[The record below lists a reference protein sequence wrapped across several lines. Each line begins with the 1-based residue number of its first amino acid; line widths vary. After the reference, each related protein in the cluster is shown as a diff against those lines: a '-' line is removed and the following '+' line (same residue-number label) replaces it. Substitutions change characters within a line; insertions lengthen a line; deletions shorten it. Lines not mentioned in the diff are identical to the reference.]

1 MGKDKD
7 KDKNKDKDKGK
18 DKGKTEEKKPE
29 EPEKTPEEQTRIP
42 ISDAKAPTKFA
53 EPGIVKLTLEAYQTI
68 VLHATRYANS
78 KQAIDTWKE
87 IMGLLVGKIEGED
100 VLVEKAFPMAHGSSV
115 EVEFTDEHYVR
126 SATIDSLAAERGMFI
141 VGWYHSHP
149 GLSLFFSS
157 TDIKNQLGYQGQNP
171 KAIGL
176 VFDHTLVGKPSEKPK
191 EEKHPGFRIFKLD
204 DPNLGTMSDFHEIEY
219 EVEKPEPYSF
229 ATSLAKLSEQATIR
243 APLMPEY
250 GEDSSALGD
259 FGDGGSSGGISID
272 SSPLG
277 EVKITVP
284 PLDMD
289 LVSDG
294 LVNAFKSMIQ
304 EVLPAMFSSFSDQTN
319 QIAAAFQDLANRQVK
334 AMNDLAELMSIGIG
348 EVRSQ
353 IVDKIDDS
361 HEGLINVS
369 ATNFSAMGDNL
380 SKATDDLSDME
391 DRILD
396 DVHKMDDNVKE
407 KLGVFKAELE
417 DMVGKEL
424 DSIKG
429 DVNSVEKEVV
439 DRVNLHVDDTIDKS
453 ISELINVLELK
464 INDKLK
470 DAVVKIKGHIDEK
483 FK

>member
-1 MGKDKD
+1 MG
-7 KDKNKDKDKGK
+7 KDKNKDKDK
-18 DKGKTEEKKPE
+18 DKEKGNSEEKKPDE
-29 EPEKTPEEQTRIP
+29 TEKPEEQTRIP
-42 ISDAKAPTKFA
+42 ISDAKAPTKFQ

-100 VLVEKAFPMAHGSSV
+100 VVVEKAFPMAHGSSV

-176 VFDHTLVGKPSEKPK
+176 VFDHTLVGKPSEKSN
-191 EEKHPGFRIFKLD
+191 EEFHPGFRIFKLD

-219 EVEKPEPYSF
+219 EIEKPEAYTF
-229 ATSLAKLSEQATIR
+229 AASLSKLSEQATVR

-259 FGDGGSSGGISID
+259 FGDGSSSGPTID
-272 SSPLG
+272 TSPLG

-353 IVDKIDDS
+353 IIDKIDQS

-369 ATNFSAMGDNL
+369 STNFSGMTDSLN
-380 SKATDDLSDME
+380 KATDDLSDME

-396 DVHKMDDNVKE
+396 DVHKMDDSVKE
-407 KLGVFKAELE
+407 KFGVLKSELE

-424 DSIKG
+424 DGIKG
-429 DVNSVEKEVV
+429 DINSVEKEVV
-439 DRVNLHVDDTIDKS
+439 DRVNLHLDDTLDKS
-453 ISELINVLELK
+453 ISELINVIEIK

-470 DAVVKIKGHIDEK
+470 DAVVKIKGYIDEK

>member
-1 MGKDKD
+1 MGKD
-7 KDKNKDKDKGK
+7 KDKNKDNSEEIKGEN
-18 DKGKTEEKKPE
+18 EENKPD
-29 EPEKTPEEQTRIP
+29 EQTRIP
-42 ISDAKAPTKFA
+42 ISDAKAPSKFK
-53 EPGIVKLTLEAYQTI
+53 ETGIVKISLESYQTI

-78 KQAIDTWKE
+78 KQPIDSWKE

-100 VLVEKAFPMAHGSSV
+100 VIVEKAFPMAHGSSV

-176 VFDHTLVGKPSEKPK
+176 VFDHTLVGKPSEKPN

-219 EVEKPEPYSF
+219 EIEKPKAHSF
-229 ATSLAKLSEQATIR
+229 AESLSKLSEQATIR

-250 GEDSSALGD
+250 GEDSSVMEG
-259 FGDGGSSGGISID
+259 FGDSSSGGPTID
-272 SSPLG
+272 TSPLG

-353 IVDKIDDS
+353 IIDKISES
-361 HEGLINVS
+361 HEGLTNVS
-369 ATNFSAMGDNL
+369 STNFSAMTNSLD
-380 SKATDDLSDME
+380 KATDDLSDME

-396 DVHKMDDNVKE
+396 DVHKLDDTMKE
-407 KLGVFKAELE
+407 KLGVFQSDLE
-417 DMVGKEL
+417 EMVGKEL
-424 DSIKG
+424 DNVKG
-429 DVNSVEKEVV
+429 DISSLEKEVV
-439 DRVNLHVDDTIDKS
+439 DRVNLHLDDTLDKS
-453 ISELINVLELK
+453 TSELINVIELK
-464 INDKLK
+464 INDKFKESL
-470 DAVVKIKGHIDEK
+470 DKIKGLIDEK